1 MIVDS
6 SALVAIS
13 QGEAG
18 SSSLVD
24 ALARA
29 QSVAISAATL
39 LEARIVVDARRN
51 PVVSSRFDDL
61 LTSHDIKVLPF
72 TEDQSRIARQAYRD
86 FGRGSGHP
94 ANLNYGD
101 CFSYAL
107 ASERREP
114 LLYVGDDFSHTDIRS
129 ALAD

>member
-13 QGEAG
+13 QGEPG
-18 SSSLVD
+18 SAALVD

-29 QSVAISAATL
+29 QSVAISASTL
-39 LEARIVVDARRN
+39 LEAQIVVDARRN
-51 PVVSSRFDDL
+51 PVVSSRFDAL
-61 LTSHDIKVLPF
+61 LTSHDIRVLPF
-72 TEDQSRIARQAYRD
+72 TEDQTRIARQAYRD

-129 ALAD
+129 ALSD

>member
-13 QGEAG
+13 QGEPG
-18 SSSLVD
+18 SAALVD

-29 QSVAISAATL
+29 ESVAISASAL

-61 LTSHDIKVLPF
+61 LISHDIKVLPF

-129 ALAD
+129 ALET

>member
-13 QGEAG
+13 QGEPG
-18 SSSLVD
+18 SAALVD

-29 QSVAISAATL
+29 ESVAISASTL

-61 LTSHDIKVLPF
+61 LISHDIKVLPF

-129 ALAD
+129 ALET